1 MNLMKRVGLDREQS
15 VSLIAENC
23 HVQGELRFSAEL
35 IINGRVSGV
44 VMADASGSGLNV
56 GKKGEV
62 VGNLY
67 APSIIISGQV
77 KGDIYAFGHIELTN
91 TARVSGNLYYQSVQ
105 MATGSSLSGSLRQM
119 AASEIKALMVSE
131 ENISRRTAIGRLQSV
146 SQPASQGGQD
156 SNTMSSTK
164 NGLE

>member
-1 MNLMKRVGLDREQS
+1 MDLMKRVGLDREEP

-44 VMADASGSGLNV
+44 VTADTAGSGLNV
-56 GKKGEV
+56 GLKGEV

-77 KGDIYAFGHIELTN
+77 KGDIYAFGDIELTN
-91 TARVSGNLYYQSVQ
+91 TARVSGNLFTNPCKWLLAAVCRGAY
-105 MATGSSLSGSLRQM
+105 GKWKLLKLR
-119 AASEIKALMVSE
+119 
-131 ENISRRTAIGRLQSV
+131 R
-146 SQPASQGGQD
+146 
-156 SNTMSSTK
+156 
-164 NGLE
+164 

>member
-1 MNLMKRVGLDREQS
+1 MDLMKRVGLDREES

-35 IINGRVSGV
+35 IINGRVSCV
-44 VMADASGSGLNV
+44 VTADTSGSGLNV
-56 GKKGEV
+56 GTKGEV

-91 TARVSGNLYYQSVQ
+91 TARVSGNLFYQSLQ
-105 MATGSSLSGSLRQM
+105 MAAGSSLSGSLRQM
-119 AASEIKALMVSE
+119 EASEIKALMVSE
-131 ENISRRTAIGRLQSV
+131 ENVSRRTANGRLEAV
-146 SQPASQGGQD
+146 SGLTSKGLDD
-156 SNTMSSTK
+156 SNASSLT
-164 NGLE
+164 

>member
-1 MNLMKRVGLDREQS
+1 MDLMKRVGLDREES

-44 VMADASGSGLNV
+44 VTADTSGSGLNV
-56 GKKGEV
+56 GTKGEV

-91 TARVSGNLYYQSVQ
+91 TARVSGNLFYQSLQ
-105 MATGSSLSGSLRQM
+105 MATGRKGRWLEICTRHQSLSADRLRATYM
-119 AASEIKALMVSE
+119 
-131 ENISRRTAIGRLQSV
+131 RLVTLS
-146 SQPASQGGQD
+146 
-156 SNTMSSTK
+156 
-164 NGLE
+164 

>member
-1 MNLMKRVGLDREQS
+1 MDLMKRVGLDREES

-44 VMADASGSGLNV
+44 VTAETSGSGSNV
-56 GKKGEV
+56 GTKWEV

-67 APSIIISGQV
+67 ALSIIISGQV

-91 TARVSGNLYYQSVQ
+91 TARVSGNLFYQSLQ
-105 MATGSSLSGSLRQM
+105 MAAGSSLSGSLRQM
-119 AASEIKALMVSE
+119 EASEIKALMVSE
-131 ENISRRTAIGRLQSV
+131 ENVSRRTANGRLEAV
-146 SQPASQGGQD
+146 SGLTSKGLDD
-156 SNTMSSTK
+156 SNAISLT
-164 NGLE
+164 

>member
-1 MNLMKRVGLDREQS
+1 MDLMKRVGLDREEP

-44 VMADASGSGLNV
+44 VTADTAGSGLNV

-77 KGDIYAFGHIELTN
+77 KGDIYAFGDIELTN
-91 TARVSGNLYYQSVQ
+91 TARVSGNLYYQSLQ
-105 MATGSSLSGSLRQM
+105 MAAGSSLSGSLRQM
-119 AASEIKALMVSE
+119 EASEIKALMVSE
-131 ENISRRTAIGRLQSV
+131 ENISRRTAIGRLEAV
-146 SQPASQGGQD
+146 SEPASKGLDD
-156 SNTMSSTK
+156 STAISST
-164 NGLE
+164 

>member
-1 MNLMKRVGLDREQS
+1 MDLMKRVGLDREES

-44 VMADASGSGLNV
+44 VTADTLGSRLKVGL
-56 GKKGEV
+56 KGEV

-77 KGDIYAFGHIELTN
+77 KGDIYAFGDIELTN
-91 TARVSGNLYYQSVQ
+91 TARVSGNLFYQSLQ
-105 MATGSSLSGSLRQM
+105 MAAGSSLSGSLRQM
-119 AASEIKALMVSE
+119 GASEIKALMVSE
-131 ENISRRTAIGRLQSV
+131 ENISRRTAIGRLEAV
-146 SQPASQGGQD
+146 SEPASKGLDD
-156 SNTMSSTK
+156 STAISST
-164 NGLE
+164 